1 MWKTNKAEKCPE
13 DAEDEPHK
21 IYVRRYSVLETY
33 PWRWLYRTEANLR
46 FIKEENNA
54 LEFEDPK
61 VTKKIGHPKGSG
73 GIFEFPYN
81 ERLVIDNKLPAYE
94 RTFAELAKQID
105 IVPPNDPHP
114 YHVWYKI
121 NHKYKPH
128 NWIEL
133 PRTER
138 SIKKLKK
145 VLKKNKDVELDEYTK
160 KYIDLPPTV
169 LETDRF
175 VLLPL
180 TSENTIKKIEQ
191 DNPKPDSSQSS
202 ESSKNK
208 RKIDKSDIEN
218 MAHQLEQ
225 EMGVSHDDDEELK
238 KLKEELESELKKI
251 NEKNKK
257 KNKKKRKKKNKKKKR
272 KKNKKNDNGGP
283 LGGPVGGPLGGPLGG
298 PVSPNT
304 AKWQTVSKEL
314 NDMTQTWQNELNM
327 KFDNKIVTW
336 QLDVIPS
343 MIGLPDVNFSFLPTI
358 DHLYEIASNPLTQ
371 STGHTIVN
379 QNGWES
385 VLEEWDDI
393 EADQTH
399 REDLRKLNTSEGEK
413 AYVKALLRLMNDLRQ
428 RIRTLLESG
437 SHTPQ
442 APQLRSNMM
451 TADILAADYNMIGRI
466 AKDFP
471 L

>member
-1 MWKTNKAEKCPE
+1 MLRVANKAEKDPE
-13 DAEDEPHK
+13 DAEDEPDK
-21 IYVRRYSVLETY
+21 IYFRNYTTVNRYR
-33 PWRWLYRTEANLR
+33 WRWVYRTETNLR
-46 FIKEENNA
+46 LIKQENMA
-54 LEFEDPK
+54 HEFEDPK
-61 VTKKIGHPKGSG
+61 VTKKTGLPKGSG
-73 GIFEFPYN
+73 GRFEFPYN
-81 ERLVIDNKLPAYE
+81 ERLVIDDKLPAHQ
-94 RTFAELAKQID
+94 RTYGELTTKID

-121 NHKYKPH
+121 NRKYNPL

-138 SIKKLKK
+138 SIEVLKK
-145 VLKKNKDVELDEYTK
+145 VLKENKDVELDQYTE

-180 TSENTIKKIEQ
+180 TSENTIKIEQ
-191 DNPKPDSSQSS
+191 DNPKPDSKP
-202 ESSKNK
+202 ESPKN
-208 RKIDKSDIEN
+208 N
-218 MAHQLEQ
+218 
-225 EMGVSHDDDEELK
+225 DDEELK
-238 KLKEELESELKKI
+238 KLTEELERELENMEEDKK
-251 NEKNKK
+251 KGKKKKKKKKHK
-257 KNKKKRKKKNKKKKR
+257 KNKND
-272 KKNKKNDNGGP
+272 DNGGP
-283 LGGPVGGPLGGPLGG
+283 LGA

-304 AKWQTVSKEL
+304 AHWQTVLGQL
-314 NDMTQTWQNELNM
+314 NDKSETWPNELNI

-343 MIGLPDVNFSFLPTI
+343 MIGLPNVNFSFLPTI

-379 QNGWES
+379 RNGWES

-399 REDLRKLNTSEGEK
+399 REDLRKLNTSDGEK

-428 RIRTLLESG
+428 RIRALLPSG
-437 SHTPQ
+437 SHTTQ
-442 APQLRSNMM
+442 APHLRSNMM